1 MLLFSDIKLVNNITI
16 NKVNRKGLI
25 MEDKR
30 ALQLEALEVL
40 YGYNQKLINA
50 ITQVTIE
57 LRTERQEDTNDYL
70 DTILKGLNWI
80 FQVINGTMDLLN
92 EKETIV
98 DKSQINSDVMEI
110 NQFYEKKAD
119 VELAN
124 VLEMKIL
131 PLLERL
137 NKTAVEL
144 TGIQES

>member
-1 MLLFSDIKLVNNITI
+1 
-16 NKVNRKGLI
+16 